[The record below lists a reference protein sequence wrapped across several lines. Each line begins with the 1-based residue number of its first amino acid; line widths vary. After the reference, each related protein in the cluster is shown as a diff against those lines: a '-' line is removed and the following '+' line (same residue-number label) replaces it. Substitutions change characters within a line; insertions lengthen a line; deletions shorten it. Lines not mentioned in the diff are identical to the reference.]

1 MIPTKS
7 GKGGRRGARQMRCAR
22 SVASNHIGPILGHT
36 LTFLLPAQVLNSETR
51 TVEPRDRVLKVLE
64 VHTELLYLLLELLLE
79 LRQLLRRQ
87 RHEVDAVSFLG
98 RHPAA
103 RSRRRPARHHARS
116 LPFAP
121 PPGGRFSNHLLEKT
135 GNFHPGI
142 PAGTVFFFYCT
153 LYYMRFRAPQRPPPP
168 RRDRP

>member
-7 GKGGRRGARQMRCAR
+7 GKGGRRGTRQMRCAR

-121 PPGGRFSNHLLEKT
+121 PPRWPLFKSFCWEKA
-135 GNFHPGI
+135 GKNRKFP
-142 PAGTVFFFYCT
+142 GTVFFRYCT
-153 LYYMRFRAPQRPPPP
+153 ARKHEV
-168 RRDRP
+168 

>member
-7 GKGGRRGARQMRCAR
+7 GKGGRRGTRQMRCAR

-121 PPGGRFSNHLLEKT
+121 PPRWPLFKSGKKT
-135 GNFHPGI
+135 GNFPG
-142 PAGTVFFFYCT
+142 PFFLDTV
-153 LYYMRFRAPQRPPPP
+153 LLGSMRFRAPRRPPPP

>member
-121 PPGGRFSNHLLEKT
+121 PPGGRFSNLEKA
-135 GNFHPGI
+135 GKKNRKFP
-142 PAGTVFFFYCT
+142 GTVFFDT
-153 LYYMRFRAPQRPPPP
+153 LLLGSMRFRAPRRPPPP